1 MQEKSLIK
9 KNILQFIEYK
19 GISKYKFY
27 QETGITRGV
36 LDQDNKMSEENTAKF
51 LAYYPEVSAEW
62 LITGKGSM
70 IKDGEVMSVKPIQ
83 ELVKTEVVEDLTEQI
98 KVSSMVPVDLVRAQN
113 VRIWDFIER
122 HKDMYKTIPD
132 MLIPNHDLT
141 HEVRSNAL
149 SPAIEKGDYLFLQ
162 HLDLSTDSIVNGHI
176 YFIDTKPNG
185 IVIKKVFI
193 DDGKLVC
200 YSLYGKRPVKT
211 YTIDD
216 IFDIF
221 SIVGM
226 IKLSITTTDDCIEQ
240 KEQQFDKLI
249 DTNRD
254 LIGQNTK
261 LIDEMAKQRE
271 MMEKMMER
279 RNI

>member
-1 MQEKSLIK
+1 MNQSIKCRLLEFISYLGIGQGKFEKNCGISNGYVNNIGK
-9 KNILQFIEYK
+9 SVGTEILQK
-19 GISKYKFY
+19 
-27 QETGITRGV
+27 ITE
-36 LDQDNKMSEENTAKF
+36 K
-51 LAYYPEVSAEW
+51 YPELNIEW
-62 LITGKGSM
+62 LHTGKGSM
-70 IKDGEVMSVKPIQ
+70 LKTETTEKT
-83 ELVKTEVVEDLTEQI
+83 ELKKTEVVEDLTEQI
-98 KVSSMVPVDLVRAQN
+98 KVSSMVPVDLVQAQN

-162 HLDLSTDSIVNGHI
+162 HLDLTTDSIVNGHI
-176 YFIDTKPNG
+176 YFMDTKPNG

-226 IKLSITTTDDCIEQ
+226 IKLSITTTDDCTEQ

-271 MMEKMMER
+271 MMERMMER

>member
-1 MQEKSLIK
+1 MNKENLIK
-9 KNILQFIEYK
+9 LK
-19 GISKYKFY
+19 
-27 QETGITRGV
+27 
-36 LDQDNKMSEENTAKF
+36 
-51 LAYYPEVSAEW
+51 EW
-62 LITGKGSM
+62 LESNGYRQAEIAEKLNKTTAYVNMLLNGKSNFGKETAYKWADLFGFNVKWLMYDEEPMLS
-70 IKDGEVMSVKPIQ
+70 KDLTRKETNNNIID
-83 ELVKTEVVEDLTEQI
+83 EVEDLTEQI

-122 HKDMYKTIPD
+122 HKDMHKTIPD

-162 HLDLSTDSIVNGHI
+162 HLDLSTDSIINGHI

-193 DDGKLVC
+193 DDGKFVC

-226 IKLSITTTDDCIEQ
+226 IKLSITTTDDCSEQ

-271 MMEKMMER
+271 MMERMMEKWSYE
-279 RNI
+279 

>member
-1 MQEKSLIK
+1 MNKENSERLKEFLKSKGLTQSEIAKQMGKTASCINQLLNGKDNFGKETALEWSNKFGINFKWLMFDEEPMLSKDLIRK
-9 KNILQFIEYK
+9 ETNNNII
-19 GISKYKFY
+19 
-27 QETGITRGV
+27 
-36 LDQDNKMSEENTAKF
+36 
-51 LAYYPEVSAEW
+51 
-62 LITGKGSM
+62 
-70 IKDGEVMSVKPIQ
+70 
-83 ELVKTEVVEDLTEQI
+83 EVVEDLTEQI

-185 IVIKKVFI
+185 IVIKKVYI
-193 DDGKLVC
+193 DDGKFVC

-226 IKLSITTTDDCIEQ
+226 IKLSITTTDDRTEQ

-271 MMEKMMER
+271 MMERMMES

>member
-1 MQEKSLIK
+1 MREISILKQR
-9 KNILQFIEYK
+9 ILQYLDYK
-19 GISKYKFY
+19 GITKYKFY
-27 QETGITRGV
+27 QDTGVSNGV
-36 LDQDNKMSEENTAKF
+36 LSQSNELSGKNIEKILS
-51 LAYYPEVSAEW
+51 YYRDLSPEW
-62 LITGKGSM
+62 LHTGKGSM
-70 IKDGEVMSVKPIQ
+70 LKTETTEKT

-162 HLDLSTDSIVNGHI
+162 HLDLTTDSIVNGHI
-176 YFIDTKPNG
+176 YFMDTKPNG

-226 IKLSITTTDDCIEQ
+226 IKLSITTTDDCTEQ

-271 MMEKMMER
+271 MMERMMEKWS
-279 RNI
+279 

>member
-1 MQEKSLIK
+1 MREISILKQR
-9 KNILQFIEYK
+9 ILQYLDYK
-19 GISKYKFY
+19 GITKYKFY
-27 QETGITRGV
+27 QDTGVSNGV
-36 LDQDNKMSEENTAKF
+36 LSQSNELSGKNIEKILS
-51 LAYYPEVSAEW
+51 YYRDLSPEW
-62 LITGKGSM
+62 LHTGKGSM
-70 IKDGEVMSVKPIQ
+70 LKTETTEKT

-185 IVIKKVFI
+185 IMIKKVFI

>member
-1 MQEKSLIK
+1 MREISILKQR
-9 KNILQFIEYK
+9 ILQYLDYK
-19 GISKYKFY
+19 GITKYKFY
-27 QETGITRGV
+27 QDTGVSNGV
-36 LDQDNKMSEENTAKF
+36 LSQSNELSGKNIEKILS
-51 LAYYPEVSAEW
+51 YYRDLSPEW
-62 LITGKGSM
+62 LHTGKGSM
-70 IKDGEVMSVKPIQ
+70 LKTETTEKT

-162 HLDLSTDSIVNGHI
+162 HLNLSTDSIVNGHI

-226 IKLSITTTDDCIEQ
+226 IKLSITTTDDCSEQ

-271 MMEKMMER
+271 MMERMMES

>member
-1 MQEKSLIK
+1 MREISILKQR
-9 KNILQFIEYK
+9 ILQYLDYK
-19 GISKYKFY
+19 GITKYKFY
-27 QETGITRGV
+27 QDTGVSNGV
-36 LDQDNKMSEENTAKF
+36 LSQSNELSGKNIEKILS
-51 LAYYPEVSAEW
+51 YYRDLSPEW
-62 LITGKGSM
+62 LHTGKGSM
-70 IKDGEVMSVKPIQ
+70 LKTETTEKT

-185 IVIKKVFI
+185 IMIKKVFI

-226 IKLSITTTDDCIEQ
+226 IKLSITTTDDCIDQ

-271 MMEKMMER
+271 MMEKMMES

>member
-1 MQEKSLIK
+1 MREISILKQR
-9 KNILQFIEYK
+9 ILQYLDYK
-19 GISKYKFY
+19 GITKYKFY
-27 QETGITRGV
+27 QDTGVSNGV
-36 LDQDNKMSEENTAKF
+36 LSQSNELSGKNIEKILS
-51 LAYYPEVSAEW
+51 YYRDLSPEW
-62 LITGKGSM
+62 LHTGKGSM
-70 IKDGEVMSVKPIQ
+70 LKTETT